1 MKTVSNIMKI
11 VIIAAILILAYLNM
25 QSVEFRYFFTKEP
38 IKVPLIIVFF
48 GGVFIGIVI
57 AGLISFANNLK
68 LKREIN
74 QLKKKNLEK
83 ENEIKRL
90 RTLPLTE
97 EKKNLEKGTF
107 F

>member
-1 MKTVSNIMKI
+1 
-11 VIIAAILILAYLNM
+11 
-25 QSVEFRYFFTKEP
+25 
-38 IKVPLIIVFF
+38 VPLIIVFF